1 MREQGRDLAKGTVY
15 DAARLL
21 LGQGLVTSE
30 GEFWRHQ
37 RELANPAFRPVK
49 LQQYLNLMAECTGQF
64 LRRWQTAGL
73 SGPVDAQQE
82 MTRLTLVIVG
92 RTLFGLDLSR
102 HSDRAAAAFGAALA
116 AIGRR
121 GPGSL
126 QVPLWLPTPGNRRFR
141 HTLRE
146 LDAMVY
152 AAVPAGLDDRT

>member
-1 MREQGRDLAKGTVY
+1 VNRVETWPKGTVY

-30 GEFWRHQ
+30 GEFWRRQ
-37 RELANPAFRPVK
+37 RELANPAFRPAK

-116 AIGRR
+116 ACHRSAWAGQSA
-121 GPGSL
+121 GS
-126 QVPLWLPTPGNRRFR
+126 
-141 HTLRE
+141 
-146 LDAMVY
+146 AM
-152 AAVPAGLDDRT
+152 AAHSR